1 MSTTVIVNVRQLD
14 PEDYYDKTGNAAMAI
29 ELAEKN
35 GGTQAGGGTDF
46 TTGYSDIDFEVD
58 VAQVFGFTAALEA
71 FGLIYKV
78 FIDD

>member
-1 MSTTVIVNVRQLD
+1 MSTTVIVNVGQLD
-14 PEDYYDKTGNAAMAI
+14 PEDYYETTGNAAMAI

-35 GGTQAGGGTDF
+35 GGTQTGGGTDF